1 MGTNIFVD
9 VNVCGLSTLYLLQA
23 SLKASREHKDVI
35 TLETLEWA
43 KDKILM
49 GRHLH
54 IHLRD
59 I

>member
-1 MGTNIFVD
+1 M
-9 VNVCGLSTLYLLQA
+9 VNQA

-49 GRHLH
+49 GEG
-54 IHLRD
+54 
-59 I
+59 